1 MFNLACANL
10 TPAAWPNRTYRYVLF
25 SSFSRFVSV
34 VSCLLILLTVVL
46 ADVGFSTV
54 IFFHNMKTGPAQ
66 PCTSM
71 RRAL

>member
-1 MFNLACANL
+1 MCKPDPRGWLF
-10 TPAAWPNRTYRYVLF
+10 WPNRTYRYVLF
-25 SSFSRFVSV
+25 SRFSRFVSV

-66 PCTSM
+66 PRTSM
-71 RRAL
+71 RAI